1 MVTKSTVRSGDVE
14 RWSAEANVAGQIE
27 GRVCMERG
35 GGAAGKSRG
44 ACAGESIA
52 SLNSAL
58 TLSFVLLPSGSMDL

>member
-1 MVTKSTVRSGDVE
+1 MVTKSTVRSRDVE

-44 ACAGESIA
+44 VCAGESIA